1 MMKIDRA
8 LQEVWDWKDQ
18 IYRQN
23 KGKKMNALVKFIHEE
38 AESFKRENHLKFKQ
52 KKMLHPT
59 K

>member
-23 KGKKMNALVKFIHEE
+23 KGKKIHDLVKFIHEE
-38 AESFKRENHLKFKQ
+38 AENFKRKNHLKVKQ
-52 KKMLHPT
+52 RRRLYSAK
-59 K
+59 